1 MVVHK
6 ALPPVALDL
15 LWPLLAPLWRRY
27 QLNPNPDP
35 NSNPNS
41 SPDPNSNPNPNPNSN
56 PNPDPNPSQVRHAH
70 RGRDVR
76 GVRHDG
82 RAGRAHR
89 RRLLPV
95 WRLRDEP

>member
-15 LWPLLAPLWRRY
+15 LWPLLAPLWRRCGET
-27 QLNPNPDP
+27 QP
-35 NSNPNS
+35 
-41 SPDPNSNPNPNPNSN
+41 PNPNPY
-56 PNPDPNPSQVRHAH
+56 PDPKPNPSQVRHAH

-76 GVRHDG
+76 GVWHDG

-89 RRLLPV
+89 RRLVPLR
-95 WRLRDEP
+95 RLYATQASNPRLADATD